1 MILISIILKIIIIKF
16 NNLLWIMINYLSN
29 PQFILEKEMKCK
41 ILNGLAIPS
50 IHSCEIRPNHLSDR
64 SSGLVVQPVSQ

>member
-1 MILISIILKIIIIKF
+1 
-16 NNLLWIMINYLSN
+16 MINYLSN